1 MRRRRCDRKA
11 LAVGVLCALVLAGC
25 SSTHQSVRARDRR
38 TAPTDTAT
46 ASDGAAATAGAGS
59 SADSGPTGSGGGV
72 SAAAGSSGGRT
83 SRSAT
88 AAGPAAGSAAVV
100 PGASCARAVKIGVSF
115 SSDEGAA
122 FAAVGHPDNATGFTT
137 YAQTLK
143 QGYQIA
149 VDQLNRNG
157 GLAGCKVVLGFH
169 DFSAFAAGGASSES
183 QKECTDFAEDQ
194 HVFAVVPGIGGVLEN
209 SVLIECLAQHH
220 VPVVWNG
227 IKYTPSAADYTKH
240 RGYLYQTAGLTI
252 DRLRPAIPALARA
265 GYFGA
270 GAKVGILVADDGT
283 GNNQRLV
290 RDLWKPELAA
300 LHIPVSQFS
309 YKGIDGFQQA
319 GGTSSQ
325 FASAV
330 LQFKNA
336 GVNRVLFTPD
346 GGDGLIFFTAAAE
359 SQGFRPR
366 YALTTGSTP
375 AGISNAPADQAKGAM
390 AVSWQVN
397 DLLNLNAPPGSFPAV
412 PLNSSRT
419 QCNKTYTSFATA
431 HGAPVAS
438 FYPWCDALALL
449 QTVGKAKVVSVAAL
463 LSGVESLAS
472 TFDPANAWAPARFG
486 PGHYDGASAVRVL
499 LWDSKIGQWG
509 LTGPP
514 QQVP

>member
-1 MRRRRCDRKA
+1 MGA
-11 LAVGVLCALVLAGC
+11 TCALVLAGC

-38 TAPTDTAT
+38 SAAT
-46 ASDGAAATAGAGS
+46 GAAAPSDGTAGA
-59 SADSGPTGSGGGV
+59 AGGGLTED
-72 SAAAGSSGGRT
+72 AGGAGAGGGATGATGASGGRA
-83 SRSAT
+83 SRAANAT
-88 AAGPAAGSAAVV
+88 APAAGSAAVV
-100 PGASCARAVKIGVSF
+100 PGAKCAQVVKIGVSY

-122 FAAVGHPDNATGFTT
+122 FSAVGHPDNATGFTT
-137 YAQTLK
+137 YAQSLK
-143 QGYQIA
+143 QGYQLA
-149 VDQLNRNG
+149 VDDLNRNG
-157 GLAGCKVVLGFH
+157 GLAGCKVALAFH
-169 DFSAFAAGGASSES
+169 DFSAFAADGASGES

-209 SVLIECLAQHH
+209 NVLIECLAQHH
-220 VPVVWNG
+220 VPVLWNG
-227 IKYTPSAADYTKH
+227 IKYTPSAADYSKH
-240 RGYLYQTAGLTI
+240 RGFLYQVAGLTI

-265 GYFGA
+265 GYFERGS
-270 GAKVGILVADDGT
+270 KVGILVADDGT
-283 GNNQRLV
+283 GNNERLV

-336 GVNRVLFTPD
+336 GVNHVLFTPD

-359 SQGFRPR
+359 GQGFRPR

-375 AGISNAPADQAKGAM
+375 AGMSNAPAEQAKGAM

-397 DLLNLNAPPGSFPAV
+397 DLLNLNAPPSAFPAV
-412 PLNSSRT
+412 PPNSSRT
-419 QCNKTYTSFATA
+419 QCQRLYAPFASA

-449 QTVGKAKVVSVAAL
+449 QTVKKANTVSAAAL
-463 LSGVESLAS
+463 LSGVESLGT

-514 QQVP
+514 QPVP

>member
-1 MRRRRCDRKA
+1 
-11 LAVGVLCALVLAGC
+11 
-25 SSTHQSVRARDRR
+25 
-38 TAPTDTAT
+38 
-46 ASDGAAATAGAGS
+46 
-59 SADSGPTGSGGGV
+59 
-72 SAAAGSSGGRT
+72 
-83 SRSAT
+83 
-88 AAGPAAGSAAVV
+88 
-100 PGASCARAVKIGVSF
+100 
-115 SSDEGAA
+115 
-122 FAAVGHPDNATGFTT
+122 
-137 YAQTLK
+137 
-143 QGYQIA
+143 
-149 VDQLNRNG
+149 
-157 GLAGCKVVLGFH
+157 
-169 DFSAFAAGGASSES
+169 
-183 QKECTDFAEDQ
+183 
-194 HVFAVVPGIGGVLEN
+194 VPGIGGVLEN
-209 SVLIECLAQHH
+209 NVLIECLAQHH

-227 IKYTPSAADYTKH
+227 IKYMPSAADYAKH
-240 RGYLYQTAGLTI
+240 RGYLYQVAGLNI

-265 GYFGA
+265 GYFERGS
-270 GAKVGILVADDGT
+270 KVGILVADNGT
-283 GNNQRLV
+283 GNNERLV

-300 LHIPVSQFS
+300 MHIPVSQFS

-336 GVNRVLFTPD
+336 GVNHVLFTPD

-412 PLNSSRT
+412 PANSSRT
-419 QCNKTYTSFATA
+419 QCNQTYATFAAA
-431 HGAPVAS
+431 HSTPVAS
-438 FYPWCDALALL
+438 FYPWCDALTLL
-449 QTVGKAKVVSVAAL
+449 QTVGKAHAVSVAAL
-463 LSGVESLAS
+463 LAGVESLAT

-499 LWDSKIGQWG
+499 LWDSKVGQWG

-514 QQVP
+514 EQVP

>member
-1 MRRRRCDRKA
+1 VRRRRCDRTA
-11 LAVGVLCALVLAGC
+11 LAIGALCALVLAGC
-25 SSTHQSVRARDRR
+25 SSTHESVRAHGRR
-38 TAPTDTAT
+38 TAPTGTAT
-46 ASDGAAATAGAGS
+46 ASDGGAATAGAGV
-59 SADSGPTGSGGGV
+59 SADSGATGSGGGV
-72 SAAAGSSGGRT
+72 SGAAGSSGGRT
-83 SRSAT
+83 SRSANAT
-88 AAGPAAGSAAVV
+88 ASAGGSAAAV
-100 PGASCARAVKIGVSF
+100 PGASCAQVVKIGVSY

-149 VDQLNRNG
+149 VDRLNRNG

-169 DFSAFAAGGASSES
+169 DFSAFAAGGASGES

-209 SVLIECLAQHH
+209 NVLIECLAQHH
-220 VPVVWNG
+220 VPVLWNG
-227 IKYTPSAADYTKH
+227 INYTPSAADYSKH
-240 RGYLYQTAGLTI
+240 RGYLYQAAGLTI

-265 GYFGA
+265 DYFGA
-270 GAKVGILVADDGT
+270 GAKVGILVADNGT
-283 GNNQRLV
+283 GNNERLV

-300 LHIPVSQFS
+300 MHIPVSQFS
-309 YKGIDGFQQA
+309 YKQIDGFQQA

-336 GVNRVLFTPD
+336 GVNHVLFTPD
-346 GGDGLIFFTAAAE
+346 GGDGLTFFTAAAE
-359 SQGFRPR
+359 SQGYRPR

-375 AGISNAPADQAKGAM
+375 AGMSDATSDHAKGAM
-390 AVSWQVN
+390 AVSWQVD
-397 DLLNLNAPPGSFPAV
+397 DLLNLNAPPSSFPAV
-412 PLNSSRT
+412 PANSGRT
-419 QCNKTYTSFATA
+419 QCNQTYGSFAAA
-431 HGAPVAS
+431 HGSPVAS

-449 QTVGKAKVVSVAAL
+449 QTVGRAKVVSVAAL
-463 LSGVESLAS
+463 LSGVESLS
-472 TFDPANAWAPARFG
+472 TTFEPANAWAPARFG
-486 PGHYDGASAVRVL
+486 PGHYDGAAAVRVL

-514 QQVP
+514 QPVP